1 MFKFDVAILGA
12 GAAGMMC
19 AIEAARRGRRV
30 VLIDHAKAI
39 GQKIRISGGGRCNF
53 TNMYIE
59 PKCFLSNNPKFALSA
74 LSRFTQWDFID
85 RVVAHGIPYHEKT
98 LGQLFCDNSAKDIIA
113 MLAQDMQ
120 DAGVTVWLNSTITE
134 ARHTTGFQLS
144 TSRGSV
150 QCDSFVV
157 ASGGKSIPK
166 MGATGFG
173 LQLAQQFGLPL
184 TQTRPALVPLTFGER
199 DRPNM
204 AALAGLSVDAILS
217 HQNTAFQEGMLFT
230 HRGLSGPS
238 VLQISSYWREGDS
251 LSVNLHPSGDVF
263 DLLSAQKQVNG
274 KQAVQTAL
282 ARVLPRKLAEYVM
295 RDCPLQGNLADQS
308 NKGLQAVADRVHRWQ
323 VIPSGS
329 EGYRTAEVMLGGVD
343 TNALNAKTLEARTVP
358 GLFFIGEVVDVT
370 GWLGGYNFQWAWSS
384 GWAAGQKV

>member
-120 DAGVTVWLNSTITE
+120 DAGVTVWLNSTITDV
-134 ARHTTGFQLS
+134 RHTTGFQLS
-144 TSRGSV
+144 TSRGL
-150 QCDSFVV
+150 C
-157 ASGGKSIPK
+157 
-166 MGATGFG
+166 
-173 LQLAQQFGLPL
+173 
-184 TQTRPALVPLTFGER
+184 
-199 DRPNM
+199 N
-204 AALAGLSVDAILS
+204 AILLWWPLAA
-217 HQNTAFQEGMLFT
+217 NPFPKWG
-230 HRGLSGPS
+230 RPDSGCNWR
-238 VLQISSYWREGDS
+238 SS
-251 LSVNLHPSGDVF
+251 
-263 DLLSAQKQVNG
+263 
-274 KQAVQTAL
+274 L
-282 ARVLPRKLAEYVM
+282 ACRSRKPVRHWYL
-295 RDCPLQGNLADQS
+295 
-308 NKGLQAVADRVHRWQ
+308 
-323 VIPSGS
+323 
-329 EGYRTAEVMLGGVD
+329 
-343 TNALNAKTLEARTVP
+343 
-358 GLFFIGEVVDVT
+358 
-370 GWLGGYNFQWAWSS
+370 
-384 GWAAGQKV
+384 